1 MGLSNRSYRREV
13 LVICRDG
20 EEEMGYCEPQAQ
32 KKATAV
38 GQEPCLSTS
47 QRRWNLD
54 SNIGTVGPEK
64 GYLLEVQIILSS

>member
-1 MGLSNRSYRREV
+1 MGLNNRSCRKGV

-20 EEEMGYCEPQAQ
+20 EEEMGYCEPQGQ

-47 QRRWNLD
+47 QRR
-54 SNIGTVGPEK
+54 
-64 GYLLEVQIILSS
+64 